1 MKNHD
6 PNNNVVQL
14 SQFQNKEPTETDTLV
29 PATICKVRN
38 FTKLDFTKKEEM
50 FHYNR
55 LVEKYSPDYLQL
67 FVVHLHTLPII
78 ITWRR
83 IGDTECIDR
92 WHFIAIYDSEN
103 EAIGLSLSIDEFI
116 QLTCLDPNSIT
127 DIEGYLHIYFQS
139 HNITDFHTDL
149 YDGTEGVTHINEVNL
164 DTFHP
169 EEIIVD
175 LMEAFP
181 IVECHFYKNNEH
193 YSKIERQDFN
203 NKQNTVLLLDMLILG
218 LYESGF
224 NSAIDSIRIQEV
236 WFSGDITTRII
247 SKEYISHVIESAL
260 KWFSWE
266 YIENYKDIEKA
277 IKHYYKT
284 QLKPK
289 LDVKAEY
296 NNEDE

>member
-14 SQFQNKEPTETDTLV
+14 SQFQKKEPSKTAGLV
-29 PATICKVRN
+29 PETKWKVQH
-38 FTKLDFTKKEEM
+38 FTKLDFTKKDEM

-55 LVEKYSPDYLQL
+55 LVEKYSQDYLQL
-67 FVVHLHTLPII
+67 FVVRLHTLPII
-78 ITWRR
+78 IKWRR

-149 YDGTEGVTHINEVNL
+149 YDGIEGATDIIETNV

-169 EEIIVD
+169 EGIVD
-175 LMEAFP
+175 E
-181 IVECHFYKNNEH
+181 
-193 YSKIERQDFN
+193 
-203 NKQNTVLLLDMLILG
+203 
-218 LYESGF
+218 
-224 NSAIDSIRIQEV
+224 
-236 WFSGDITTRII
+236 
-247 SKEYISHVIESAL
+247 
-260 KWFSWE
+260 
-266 YIENYKDIEKA
+266 
-277 IKHYYKT
+277 
-284 QLKPK
+284 
-289 LDVKAEY
+289 
-296 NNEDE
+296 